1 MDADMRPNTEGVLE
15 SSLYVADVARSA
27 GFYEKIFGFQVISD
41 FGERGCAMQAGTRQ
55 VLLLFKKGGSR
66 DMLSPHDGEG
76 EIHIAFAI
84 GTAHLASWEAWL
96 EENGIAV
103 EEKRKWERGGCSLYF
118 RDPDRHLIE
127 VATPGVWSI
136 Y

>member
-1 MDADMRPNTEGVLE
+1 MHPNTDGILE

-27 GFYEKIFGFQVISD
+27 QFYEKIFGFRVIND
-41 FGERGCAMQAGTRQ
+41 FGERGCAMKAGARQ

-66 DMLSPHDGEG
+66 HIESPHDGDG
-76 EIHIAFAI
+76 ELHIAFAI
-84 GTAHLASWEAWL
+84 AASELESWQAWL
-96 EENGIAV
+96 AKNEIAV
-103 EEKRKWERGGCSLYF
+103 EESCTWEPGGHSLYF

>member
-1 MDADMRPNTEGVLE
+1 MNDTYPKTEGILE
-15 SSLYVADVARSA
+15 SSLYVDDVAGSA
-27 GFYEKIFGFQVISD
+27 QFYEKIFGFRVISD
-41 FGERGCAMQAGTRQ
+41 FGGRGYAMQAGSRQ

-66 DMLSPHDGEG
+66 TIQSPHNGDGEL
-76 EIHIAFAI
+76 HLAFAI
-84 GTAHLASWEAWL
+84 SASELANWEAWL
-96 EENGIAV
+96 AQNEIAV
-103 EEKRKWERGGCSLYF
+103 EEKRTWERGGQSLYF